1 MKSKKVRNI
10 KVISQSGR
18 NYKPTPTVILKGQW
32 LNEMG
37 FMDKQMVS
45 FAVETENGIVK
56 RIGRLVIAV
65 PEVKFRGGK
74 VKWQEDKYKKAKS

>member
-1 MKSKKVRNI
+1 
-10 KVISQSGR
+10 
-18 NYKPTPTVILKGQW
+18 
-32 LNEMG
+32 
-37 FMDKQMVS
+37 MDKQMVS
-45 FAVETENGIVK
+45 FAVETGNGIVK

>member
-1 MKSKKVRNI
+1 
-10 KVISQSGR
+10 
-18 NYKPTPTVILKGQW
+18 
-32 LNEMG
+32 
-37 FMDKQMVS
+37 MDKQMLS

-74 VKWQEDKYKKAKS
+74 VKWLEDKYKGARIGKESKTWGRS

>member
-1 MKSKKVRNI
+1 
-10 KVISQSGR
+10 
-18 NYKPTPTVILKGQW
+18 
-32 LNEMG
+32 
-37 FMDKQMVS
+37 MDKQMVS

-74 VKWQEDKYKKAKS
+74 VKWLEDKYKGATIRSGCMRGSGWMTWWRVCGSTAFWSRL

>member
-1 MKSKKVRNI
+1 
-10 KVISQSGR
+10 
-18 NYKPTPTVILKGQW
+18 
-32 LNEMG
+32 
-37 FMDKQMVS
+37 MDKQMLS

-74 VKWQEDKYKKAKS
+74 VKGQEDKYKKAKS